1 MKTPLVLYFGPLK
14 ESGHF
19 MFYEN
24 GQEVSPHRLADTIT
38 PWKANDIDGTLQ
50 PGMILWREHWVK
62 ESERGGRSWREGE
75 AVIHHKDGWT
85 ALSFWDSTIDTRPG
99 CSSTYIAEGIFTFE
113 QMVELAKDRFAE
125 RWNKMRFEVKFIKPD
140 LGN

>member
-1 MKTPLVLYFGPLK
+1 MSARMGNPTLLYFGPLK

-24 GQEVSPHRLADTIT
+24 EEQVSHRLADTIT
-38 PWKANDIDGTLQ
+38 PWKSNDIDGTLQ
-50 PGMILWREHWVK
+50 PGMILWRDHWIS
-62 ESERGGRSWREGE
+62 ESQHGGRSYHEGE

-99 CSSTYIAEGIFTFE
+99 CSSTYLADGSFTFE
-113 QMVELAKDRFAE
+113 QMVELAKARFAE
-125 RWNKMRFEVKFIKPD
+125 RWNKMKFEVRLAQK
-140 LGN
+140 